1 MIASHYSQPL
11 REFVL
16 LFSRENFEKWAKTQS
31 PVFHM
36 GTITINGGFDRYF
49 DPETQAAWEGFKK
62 AGNIAANAFYKIEQ
76 SKTK

>member
-1 MIASHYSQPL
+1 MIASHYSQSV

-16 LFSRENFEKWAKTQS
+16 LFSRENFVKWAEKQT
-31 PVFHM
+31 PTFPL
-36 GTITINGGFDRYF
+36 GTITINGQFDRYF
-49 DPETQAAWEGFKK
+49 DPQTQAAWEGFYK

>member
-16 LFSRENFEKWAKTQS
+16 LFSRENFVKWTKTQT
-31 PVFHM
+31 PVFPL
-36 GTITINGGFDRYF
+36 GAVTINGQFDRYF

-62 AGNIAANAFYKIEQ
+62 AGNVAANAFYKIEQ
-76 SKTK
+76 GKHK